1 MTKTGLVRIANTQ
14 IYVSVFTVICAFLVL
29 LSDVSIYTFAV
40 LLSAVLHEAGH
51 ILALSFCGEKP
62 KKICIYPFGVDMKC
76 CLSGLSYKKEL
87 FVLLSGSATNIIICL
102 LSLII
107 CIFSYSRIALF
118 IVFCNAFLG
127 FSNLIPINGL
137 DGGRALYA
145 FLCMQDRTEDS
156 VYMICRKTNG
166 VSYMIMSV
174 VFTMIIFLTG
184 INFSVIIMLTLFAMG
199 AVIASHILK

>member
-1 MTKTGLVRIANTQ
+1 MTKTGLIRIANTQ

-107 CIFSYSRIALF
+107 CIFAYSRMALF

-127 FSNLIPINGL
+127 LTNLIPVNGL

-145 FLCMQDRTEDS
+145 FLCMKNES
-156 VYMICRKTNG
+156 EEKVYNLCRR
-166 VSYMIMSV
+166 VSNISYAVMSIFFITV
-174 VFTMIIFLTG
+174 IFLTRA
-184 INFSVIIMLTLFAMG
+184 NFSMIIMLSLFAMG
-199 AVIASHILK
+199 AVIASHVLK